1 MPGAT
6 LQLVSHG
13 AQDMYLTG
21 NPQITFFKVVYRRH
35 TNFSMEDIIIRT
47 ITKPNFGGQVTQKI
61 SKLGDLVHKISLIYK
76 AQKVYAGH
84 GLANPTTALIDY
96 IGLVIGGHEIDRQYG
111 HWMETW
117 YELTKPNPNGTVTN
131 ITKIDD
137 NSISHLAS
145 NLDIG
150 VSDLLKKNAMGL
162 YNYYNTRLNKLT
174 NVMGT
179 GISYPP
185 TKFQKSSRCGG
196 CYCEPTYLQE
206 LETGYEEGTAALNDT
221 KYDPSYGTMSGSWT
235 TASKSDFSSTVGT
248 VNASFA
254 SNSNISTATSVTN
267 ELTDTTLQTLI
278 NIENI
283 KKSLLTGSVIGLSV
297 LEIPFYCS
305 KDPGLSLPLIAIQNQ
320 EVQLDIHFANTSDAN
335 LSSTEY
341 TNDSLNE
348 NFISSDGTISNLQNC
363 FNAYSTAT
371 TSSSPV
377 LLPIKSSD
385 SKINFDIDVNVLY
398 IYLDTDE
405 RRRFAEISH
414 EYLIEQVQY
423 LSDTSNNL
431 NIDISTFSHPVKEI
445 IWTGKPYISSDIVYS
460 DNTGIT
466 SAINRN
472 LNNGTSAHKSGVR
485 FQPGHTDNIVGGS
498 IVNCSQTLGF
508 GNTGTGYAISAKIKT
523 TSNEFSSDG
532 KFVTGLLGPST
543 PTCLDDCNWSV
554 SLNDV
559 ERTTPQPLQ
568 EYTRYNV
575 DRYHTGYGSVSCP
588 DSIAVYSFALKPE
601 EHQPS
606 GTCNFSKVDKVML
619 HRYKGQTAETDRV
632 KLNIYAINYNILR
645 VMSGMAALA
654 YTL

>member
-21 NPQITFFKVVYRRH
+21 NPQITFFKVVYRRN
-35 TNFSMEDIIIRT
+35 TNFSMEDIIIDTCIRP
-47 ITKPNFGGQVTQKI
+47 KFGQQLTYRI
-61 SKLGDLVHKISLIYK
+61 SKLGDLVHKVSLIYK

-150 VSDLLKKNAMGL
+150 VSDLLKKNSMGL
-162 YNYYNTRLNKLT
+162 YNYYNNRINKIT

-206 LETGYEEGTAALNDT
+206 LETGYEEGTTALDGTTNYND
-221 KYDPSYGTMSGSWT
+221 SYGTMSGSWT
-235 TASKSDFSSTVGT
+235 NASQSDFSSTVGT
-248 VNASFA
+248 VNAG
-254 SNSNISTATSVTN
+254 NIQGGNAADAVIT
-267 ELTDTTLQTLI
+267 ELTDAHQTLI
-278 NIENI
+278 SIENI
-283 KKSLLTGSVIGLSV
+283 KKSLLTGSVIGLCI

-305 KDPGLSLPLIAIQNQ
+305 KDPGLSLPLIAMQNQ
-320 EVQLDIHFANTSDAN
+320 EVQLDIHFANSSDADW
-335 LSSTEY
+335 SSTEY
-341 TNDSLNE
+341 TNGTYIKQNY
-348 NFISSDGTISNLQNC
+348 ISSEGTTSNLQNC

-371 TSSSPV
+371 SSTNAV
-377 LLPIKSSD
+377 LLPIKSSN
-385 SKINFDIDVNVLY
+385 KINFDIDVNVLY

-445 IWTGKPYISSDIVYS
+445 IWTGKPYISSDIVYADS
-460 DNTGIT
+460 GTT
-466 SAINRN
+466 STINQK

-485 FQPGHTDNIVGGS
+485 FQPGHTDNIGGGS
-498 IVNCSQTLGF
+498 IVNASATVGF
-508 GNTGTGYAISAKIKT
+508 GNTDVVATFSTHSKGASY
-523 TSNEFSSDG
+523 EFSSDG